1 MENSNEERKTPETF
15 EIKDVEIFR
24 AGTWTDS
31 AGRTVTYTEDDLK
44 DMAEAH
50 RALEGRLDPPVKL
63 GHDPEQPLLSAD
75 GLPAAGWLRNVRAQG
90 GRLLADLVGVP
101 AKVYDLIRAGAYRKR
116 SLEVLHGY
124 LDEATGSTHKH
135 VAAGLALLGAAL
147 PAIGSLAD
155 IGALYG
161 TPGGGAAYLYESGPA
176 GILDDGG
183 SDVSSAPPDADNMEG
198 EMTANE
204 MIEKIAALEARI
216 AELETLLIIAEKQD
230 ADAEPEDDPEAESR
244 EEPASEDGPGL
255 DNADVEAS
263 DAAVDD
269 ADAPQEDSS
278 EQDEAS
284 GAANGEEFGS
294 TEPELETDAAEDE
307 GGDEAQDGLAA
318 DGAQT
323 ADETESEPSEGI
335 ASEDEAADT
344 AEEENQEARA
354 ESEEMA
360 AALDVVLE
368 NLREA
373 RERLDEHRMREAA
386 VRERARR
393 QFVSRNAGRIPPAFR
408 GLVIDLLAILDGD
421 ASAASD
427 YARAAGDESGLA
439 AGFRGFVSA
448 LSEHPA
454 MSEYGREGG
463 SGGGE
468 AGGAGDDPEELI
480 KSYCAAR
487 GLDYDDASD
496 YSRAALAA
504 LEYVRP
510 PAADGDGDPSR
521 LRESNNYSD
530 PYPCDNARAR
540 YNKPEKNNHQDEYG
554 LLKSVKKYI
563 SRRIIQNECGEVL
576 CVVGNKKGSERMVQ
590 TYLANGADS
599 SMNLFDADGIVIR
612 AGQRFAIN
620 NHKEIYSSG
629 VIKTAGFPLR
639 VSVTR
644 DYSGIIRVWG
654 PAISWHSTAVAFSW
668 GWPL

>member
-1 MENSNEERKTPETF
+1 MENLNEERSTPETF

-31 AGRTVTYTEDDLK
+31 AGRTVAYTEDDLK
-44 DMAEAH
+44 EMAEAH

-63 GHDPEQPLLSAD
+63 GHDPEQRLLSAD

-124 LDEATGSTHKH
+124 RDEATGATHKH
-135 VAAGLALLGAAL
+135 VATGLALLGAAL

-161 TPGGGAAYLYESGPA
+161 TSGGGAAYLYESGPA

-183 SDVSSAPPDADNMEG
+183 SDVASEPTDADNPED
-198 EMTANE
+198 EMTAND
-204 MIEKIAALEARI
+204 MIEKIAALKARI
-216 AELETLLIIAEKQD
+216 AELEELLIIAEKQD
-230 ADAEPEDDPEAESR
+230 AELDEGPEAESR
-244 EEPASEDGPGL
+244 EETASEDGTGL
-255 DNADVEAS
+255 DNADAEELEVAG
-263 DAAVDD
+263 DV
-269 ADAPQEDSS
+269 ADASKEVSPGQE
-278 EQDEAS
+278 EAS
-284 GAANGEEFGS
+284 GA
-294 TEPELETDAAEDE
+294 TEPEPNAAEDG
-307 GGDEAQDGLAA
+307 GGDEAQEGLAA
-318 DGAQT
+318 DGAQ
-323 ADETESEPSEGI
+323 AAYETESEPSEDI
-335 ASEDEAADT
+335 ANEDEIAVP
-344 AEEENQEARA
+344 EEENSQEAGA
-354 ESEEMA
+354 ASEEMS
-360 AALDVVLE
+360 AALDEALE
-368 NLREA
+368 KLREA
-373 RERLDEHRMREAA
+373 RERLDEQRMREAA
-386 VRERARR
+386 ARERARR

-454 MSEYGREGG
+454 MSEYGREGV

-468 AGGAGDDPEELI
+468 AGGAGDDSEELI

-510 PAADGDGDPSR
+510 PSSDFDGDNGR
-521 LRESNNYSD
+521 LRESNNYSGS
-530 PYPCDNARAR
+530 YPCDNMQTQ
-540 YNKPEKNNHQDEYG
+540 YNKTQKDNRLAEYG
-554 LLKSVKKYI
+554 LFGSVKKHL
-563 SRRIIQNECGEVL
+563 SRRIIQNESGEAL

-590 TYLANGADS
+590 MYLASGGNSIDY
-599 SMNLFDADGIVIR
+599 LFDADGIVII

-620 NHKEIYSSG
+620 NHKEVYSSG

-639 VSVTR
+639 VNVTNDR
-644 DYSGIIRVWG
+644 SGIIRVWG
-654 PAISWHSTAVAFSW
+654 PAISWHSRAAALSW
-668 GWPL
+668 GWPM